1 MAKILVV
8 DDESLVLNLF
18 KATLTRLGH
27 EVLAASSG
35 REGVDVYRRQRPMA
49 TILDL
54 NLPDIN
60 GIEVLTE
67 IRAVDPH
74 APVLIWTGAGT
85 EELEQEAR
93 KRGVTEFLIKGF
105 SLHELGAALKRAL
118 KQEDRAMSAI

>member
-27 EVLAASSG
+27 EVLTASSG
-35 REGVDVYRRQRPMA
+35 REGVDVYRRQRPTA

-67 IRAVDPH
+67 MRAVDPH
-74 APVLIWTGAGT
+74 TPVIVWTGAGT

-93 KRGVTEFLIKGF
+93 QRGVTEFLVKGF
-105 SLHELGAALKRAL
+105 SLHELGAALKRVL
-118 KQEDRAMSAI
+118 KQEDRAA